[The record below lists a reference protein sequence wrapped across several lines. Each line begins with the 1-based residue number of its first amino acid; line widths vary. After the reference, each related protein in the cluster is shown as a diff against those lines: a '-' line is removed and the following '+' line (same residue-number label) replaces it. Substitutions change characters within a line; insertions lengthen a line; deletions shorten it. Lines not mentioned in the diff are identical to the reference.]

1 MGTTA
6 ASFTVGTGPVGAGQA
21 LMGEA
26 ISILVGGEVRGEG
39 AVATE
44 GTDTD

>member
-6 ASFTVGTGPVGAGQA
+6 ASLPVGRGPVGAVLA
-21 LMGEA
+21 LVGDVV
-26 ISILVGGEVRGEG
+26 SILVGGKVRGEG